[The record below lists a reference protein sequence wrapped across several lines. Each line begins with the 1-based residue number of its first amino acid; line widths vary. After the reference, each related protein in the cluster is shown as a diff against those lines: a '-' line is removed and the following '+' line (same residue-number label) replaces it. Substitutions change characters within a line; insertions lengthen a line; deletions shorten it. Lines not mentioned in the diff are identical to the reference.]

1 MLTFWKTVF
10 LDNTLLQY
18 AVVGAVI
25 LLAWLFKKYIG
36 RYVSS
41 LFFLLMRGMG
51 KDLDRKAFVNL
62 IIGPVENFLLVW
74 ISYVAIHTLAYPR
87 LMNIPLA
94 GLQLSDY
101 AEGLFKFLLIFYFF
115 RMLLRLVD
123 YLALVMG
130 KKAAQ
135 TPSPDDD
142 QLIVFFKD
150 FLKIVLFIVGIL
162 VVLKVVFIQDIS
174 RVLAGLSIIGAA
186 IALAARE
193 SIENL
198 IASFIIFFDKP
209 FMTGD
214 LLKVNNIS
222 GTVERIGLRSTR
234 IRTVEKTYVSVPN
247 KQMVDSIV
255 DNMSLRSHRRGEL
268 KIVVDSKATPPQ
280 IETFMKAVRLHL
292 AEKQTIID
300 HNVQFAEINQQ
311 GLVITID
318 YLSTVI
324 DFKTFNQQKDQFN
337 LAILQLLHEHG
348 LSLSGEE
355 NVIRITKDLLSSP
368 GEIS

>member
-1 MLTFWKTVF
+1 MQTFWKTVF
-10 LDNTLLQY
+10 LDNTLLEY
-18 AVVGAVI
+18 AIVGAII

-41 LFFLLMRGMG
+41 LFFLLMRGLG

-74 ISYVAIHTLAYPR
+74 ISYVALHSLTYPH
-87 LMNIPLA
+87 LLDAPVA
-94 GLQLSDY
+94 GLRLSDY
-101 AEGLFKFLLIFYFF
+101 AEGLFRFLLIFYFF
-115 RMLLRLVD
+115 RMSLRLVD

-150 FLKIVLFIVGIL
+150 FLKVVLFIVGIL
-162 VVLKVVFIQDIS
+162 VVLKLVFSQDIS

-193 SIENL
+193 SIENM

-209 FMTGD
+209 FTTGD
-214 LLKVNNIS
+214 LLKVNNFT

-255 DNMSLRSHRRGEL
+255 DNLSLRTHRRGEL
-268 KIVVDSKATPPQ
+268 KLFIDAKTKAEK
-280 IETFMKAVRLHL
+280 IEEFIKAVSRSFSHP
-292 AEKQTIID
+292 TIID
-300 HNVQFAEINQQ
+300 HNVQFAEITQQ
-311 GLVITID
+311 GLLISID
-318 YLSTVI
+318 YLSTIV
-324 DFKTFNQQKDQFN
+324 DFKAFNQQKDQFN
-337 LAILQLLHEHG
+337 LAILHLLSEHG
-348 LSLSGEE
+348 LLLSGEE
-355 NVIRITKDLLSSP
+355 KVLRISKDLLSSP
-368 GEIS
+368 EETA